1 MTNAASVRSPRLAL
15 LDHDAGNMRRG
26 ARALTVAGAEV
37 EIHAAPDRL
46 EPAAVDALVLPG
58 QGHFRDCAE
67 KLRARGLWQPVFDW
81 IHADRPFLGICV
93 GYQLLFDSSEEAPGT
108 PGLGVFT
115 GEVRKFTVAPGL
127 KIPHM
132 GWDTLR
138 LTQPGSP
145 LWQNLPVDPSVYYAH
160 SYFPAPANATLAAAV
175 TEYGGVTFA
184 AALAHDNVTAVQF
197 HPEKSQAV
205 GLTILRN
212 FLRGLCVT
220 T

>member
-1 MTNAASVRSPRLAL
+1 MTTPVPRLAL
-15 LDHDAGNMRRG
+15 LDYDAGNLRSV
-26 ARALTVAGAEV
+26 ARALTVAGADV

-46 EPAAVDALVLPG
+46 DPAELDALVLPG
-58 QGHFRDCAE
+58 QGHFGDCAE
-67 KLRARGLWQPVFDW
+67 KLRARGLWQPVLDW
-81 IHADRPFLGICV
+81 IRADRPFLGICV

-115 GEVRKFTVAPGL
+115 GEVKRFSASAGL
-127 KIPHM
+127 KVPHM
-132 GWDTLR
+132 GWDTLL

-145 LWQNLPVDPSVYYAH
+145 LWRDLPADPSVYYAH

-184 AALAHDNVTAVQF
+184 AAVAHDNVTAVQF
-197 HPEKSQAV
+197 HPEKSQET

-212 FLRGLCVT
+212 FLHGLCVAD
-220 T
+220 